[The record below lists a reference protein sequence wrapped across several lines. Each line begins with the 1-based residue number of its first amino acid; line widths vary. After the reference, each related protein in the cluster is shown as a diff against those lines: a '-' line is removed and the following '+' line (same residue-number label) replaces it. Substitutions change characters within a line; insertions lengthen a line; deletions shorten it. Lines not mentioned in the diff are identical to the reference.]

1 MTDPQKDIDRLQRE
15 SDQARSTAAKARQGQ
30 PTEVISHQELQACL
44 RPRAAHRSDR
54 HCVGDRNR

>member
-54 HCVGDRNR
+54 H